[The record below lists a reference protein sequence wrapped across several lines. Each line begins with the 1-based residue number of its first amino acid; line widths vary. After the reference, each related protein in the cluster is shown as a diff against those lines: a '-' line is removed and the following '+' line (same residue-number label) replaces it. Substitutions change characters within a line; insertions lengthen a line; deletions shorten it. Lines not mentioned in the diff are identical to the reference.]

1 MAESEDRMSNGS
13 QALARITPAQR
24 MLTVPGTPNAVRS
37 LGPREKA
44 AIIVRFL
51 LAEGA
56 KIPLTQLPEHMQTA
70 LAEQMGAMRMID
82 RQTLDAVVAEFLE
95 QLESV
100 GLAFPGGLEGA
111 LSVMD
116 GHISQ
121 STASR
126 LRRKAGVTSKTDPWE
141 RLVAL
146 TTTEIMPVL
155 EEESVEVAAVIL
167 SKLPVPKAA
176 DLLGKLPG
184 EKARRI
190 AFAVSQTGN
199 IDPET
204 VRRIGAAVLNQL
216 DSKPVKAFE
225 TGPVERVGAILNI
238 SPALTREDVLQ
249 GLEAEDAAFAERVR
263 KAIFTYTHIP
273 KRVAPRDVPKILRM
287 VDQKIVVTAMAASSG
302 KPDLEET
309 TEFILANISQRMAQG
324 LREEMGARGKV
335 KDKDGEEAMNLIIT
349 GIRELEATGEM
360 LLIQEEEEG

>member
-1 MAESEDRMSNGS
+1 MSNGS
-13 QALARITPAQR
+13 QALARIIPAQR
-24 MLTVPGTPNAVRS
+24 MLSVPGQAAART

-56 KIPLTQLPEHMQTA
+56 KIPLSQLPEQMQSA

-82 RQTLDAVVAEFLE
+82 RQTLDTVVAEFLD

-116 GHISQ
+116 GHISH

-126 LRRKAGVTSKTDPWE
+126 LRRRAGMTSKTDPWE
-141 RLVAL
+141 RLVAMSAA
-146 TTTEIMPVL
+146 EMMPILV
-155 EEESVEVAAVIL
+155 EESVEVAAVIL

-184 EKARRI
+184 ERARRI

-204 VRRIGAAVLNQL
+204 VRRIGAAVLAQL
-216 DSKPVKAFE
+216 DSKPIKAFE
-225 TGPVERVGAILNI
+225 TGPVERVGAILNV
-238 SPALTREDVLQ
+238 SPAFTREDVLQ
-249 GLEAEDAAFAERVR
+249 GLAVEDAAFADKVR
-263 KAIFTYTHIP
+263 KAIFTYIHIP
-273 KRVAPRDVPKILRM
+273 QRIQARDVPKILRT
-287 VDQKIVVTAMAASSG
+287 VEQKTLVTAMAASMG
-302 KPDLEET
+302 NPELEAT

-324 LREEMGARGKV
+324 LREEIGARGKV
-335 KDKDGEEAMNLIIT
+335 KDKDAEEAMNQIIT
-349 GIRELEATGEM
+349 GIRTLESSGELVLSED
-360 LLIQEEEEG
+360 QEEA